1 VTALAGK
8 VALVTGASRGVGK
21 GIALALG
28 DAGATV
34 YVTGRSV
41 AGGEP
46 TTSLAGTIDETAAEV
61 SARGGN
67 GIAVRC
73 DHTRDDEVRDLF
85 ASIEREAG
93 HLDVLVN
100 NAWGG
105 YELFHEGRGQEFES
119 PFWEQDLSIWDGM
132 FTPGVRGQYVS
143 TVFAVPLM
151 LGRGG
156 LIVNTSSFAG
166 ASPKDNP
173 ALGTAKAATDRL
185 TRLTAEHLRDH
196 AIAVVSLYPGL
207 VRTEGILKWEDYI
220 DLSNSESPLFVGRA
234 VVALATDPNVLERTG
249 TVQVV
254 AEVAGEYGF
263 TDEDGSRPR
272 SLRPQFEEV
281 S

>member
-1 VTALAGK
+1 MTRLDGK

-28 DAGATV
+28 EAGAKV

-46 TTSLAGTIDETAAEV
+46 STSLAGTIDETAAEV
-61 SARGGN
+61 TARGGE

-73 DHTRDDEVRDLF
+73 DHTRDDDVRALF
-85 ASIEREAG
+85 ARIEREAG
-93 HLDVLVN
+93 RLDVLVN

-105 YELFHEGRGQEFES
+105 YEVFHEGRGQEFEA

-132 FTPGVRGQYVS
+132 FTPGVRSQYVS
-143 TVFAVPLM
+143 STFTVPLM
-151 LGRGG
+151 LGTGG

-166 ASPKDNP
+166 ANPKENP

-185 TRLTAEHLRDH
+185 SLLMAEALRDH
-196 AIAVVSLYPGL
+196 TIAVVSLYPGL
-207 VRTEGILKWEDYI
+207 VRTEGILKWEEYI
-220 DLSNSESPLFVGRA
+220 DLSNSESPLLVGRA
-234 VVALATDPNVLERTG
+234 VVALAGDPDVMERTG

-254 AEVAGEYGF
+254 SELAEEYGF
-263 TDEDGSRPR
+263 TDEDGAQPR
-272 SLRPQFEEV
+272 SLRSDYELMR
-281 S
+281 